1 MRILK
6 RGKLSTFQD
15 LGRFGYLSQGVNV
28 CGAMD
33 TYSLKTLNALLGNN
47 LDEPA
52 LEMYFPAAQI
62 LFEEEAFFA
71 IHGADFNPILNSK
84 PLTLG
89 KVYSAA
95 EGDILRFTKKM
106 SGERSYFSVVGGFGL
121 DKWLGSASMNLA
133 LRYPEQSDSIIL
145 SVSDF
150 ERKKQLRPLPFHNE
164 LEVRFVPAFEYFDLQ
179 EGHSFTDTVYQ
190 ISQDSNRMGYR
201 LKGERIELERSSE
214 MISAPVCRGIIQ
226 LLPDGQP
233 VVLMSD
239 AQVSGGY
246 PKLGYVT
253 PVDLDS
259 LAQMAAGEK
268 ITFKPISAEESRDLF
283 FKQKEE
289 ISCLEQTLKL
299 WI

>member
-6 RGKLSTFQD
+6 RGVLSTFQD
-15 LGRFGYLSQGVNV
+15 LGRFGYLSHGVNV

-33 TYSLKTLNALLGNN
+33 TYSLKILNALLGNK

-52 LEMYFPAAQI
+52 LEMHFPAAQI
-62 LFEEEAFFA
+62 LFEEKTFFA
-71 IHGADFNPILNSK
+71 IYGADFNPVLNSK

-95 EGDILRFTKKM
+95 EGDILRFTKKNA
-106 SGERSYFSVVGGFGL
+106 GERCYFSVVGGFGL
-121 DKWLGSASMNLA
+121 DKWLGSSSINLA
-133 LRYPEQSDSIIL
+133 LGYPEQSDSIIL
-145 SVSDF
+145 DVSDLK
-150 ERKKQLRPLPFHNE
+150 RKKQLIPLHFSQE
-164 LEVRFVPAFEYFDLQ
+164 LEVRFVPAFEYFDLS
-179 EGHSFTDTVYQ
+179 EEHGFTETVYE

-201 LKGERIELERSSE
+201 LKGKKVELYKSAE
-214 MISAPVCRGIIQ
+214 MISAPVCRGVMQ

-253 PVDLDS
+253 PVDLDL
-259 LAQMAAGEK
+259 LAQMPVGGK
-268 ITFKPISAEESRDLF
+268 ITFKEISAEQSRNLF
-283 FKQKEE
+283 FQQKDE
-289 ISCLEQTLKL
+289 ISRLEQTLKL